1 MLGYVCHMRARMTH
15 FQFILEAGTDVELNG
30 QKEKDTM
37 FHWTDITISLTKP
50 ETADIN
56 NSLCWK
62 VRHETF

>member
-1 MLGYVCHMRARMTH
+1 MLGYVYHPRAKMTH
-15 FQFILEAGTDVELNG
+15 FQFILAAGTDVELNG

-37 FHWTDITISLTKP
+37 FSLNRYHRLSTEP

-62 VRHETF
+62 VRHKTF